1 MGKESGSAASA
12 GVHVVV
18 DGYVSDPSA
27 FEEPSLHALFE
38 KLVRTLEMKMLG
50 KPHVY
55 EVPVDPAVLERARRT
70 GRFEDEGGI
79 TAVAVISTSHM
90 SIHCWPLQKFFSMD
104 VFSCKDFDHR
114 TALGVLRSHLGVAS
128 DNVVVLSRTR
138 PRCPAESP

>member
-1 MGKESGSAASA
+1 MANKSVGAMGA
-12 GVHVVV
+12 GIHVVV

-27 FEEPSLHALFE
+27 FTEPSLRAMFD

-50 KPHVY
+50 APHIY
-55 EVPVDPAVLERARRT
+55 EVPVDPGVLARARAT
-70 GRFEDEGGI
+70 GNFEDEGGI

-114 TALGVLRSHLGVAS
+114 RALGVLREHLGVAS
-128 DNVVVLSRTR
+128 DNVVVLTRTR
-138 PRCPAESP
+138 PEEPS

>member
-1 MGKESGSAASA
+1 MANKSVGAMGA
-12 GVHVVV
+12 GIHVVV
-18 DGYVSDPSA
+18 DGYVSDPST
-27 FEEPSLHALFE
+27 FEESSLRAMFE

-55 EVPVDPAVLERARRT
+55 EVPVDPAVLARARAT
-70 GRFEDEGGI
+70 GNFEDEGGI

-114 TALGVLRSHLGVAS
+114 RALAVLREHLGVAS

-138 PRCPAESP
+138 PEEP